1 LTLASTPQILID
13 DCTRLGKGGAAMRPR
28 WPTYWFLASIVTAT
42 LVPPIRAQDLPPR
55 PAVEFVNGVNW
66 QAPFRGVDVAP
77 LQATQPR
84 LMRGYAARIQATDPG
99 IAFLATPD
107 NGDRPGETDGLRTT
121 SFLKQ
126 FDCQLAINA
135 GSFAPVHSEEGLPED
150 IHGLQI
156 SRGQT
161 VSSPDPPYPALLIT
175 RDKRLSIEAPPF
187 HTEGVENAVPGFQI
201 VLRQGEVLKTDDKL
215 HPRTGAGISA
225 DGKQLYFL
233 VIDGRQPDYSLGA
246 STAEVGQW
254 LQALGAADGINLDGG
269 GTTTM
274 VLRGENGEPQ
284 ILNRP
289 IHAGIP
295 GRERVAASHLGVK
308 AQRLPQ

>member
-1 LTLASTPQILID
+1 
-13 DCTRLGKGGAAMRPR
+13 MRPR
-28 WPTYWFLASIVTAT
+28 WHSNGFLVLLTAATSVAS
-42 LVPPIRAQDLPPR
+42 LPAQDASPR
-55 PAVEFVNGVNW
+55 PAVEFLHGVSW
-66 QAPFRGVDVAP
+66 QARFRGIDVAP
-77 LQATQPR
+77 LQAARPR
-84 LMRGYAARIQATDPG
+84 LMRGYAARIRTAEPG
-99 IAFLATPD
+99 IEFLATPG

-135 GSFAPVHSEEGLPED
+135 GSFAPVCSEEGLPED

-156 SRGQT
+156 SRGQV
-161 VSSPDPPYPALLIT
+161 VSSPEPAYPALLIT
-175 RDKRLSIEAPPF
+175 RAKRLSIEAPPF
-187 HTEGVENAVPGFQI
+187 HLEDVENAVPGFQI
-201 VLRQGEVLKTDDKL
+201 VLRRGEVLKTDDKL

-225 DGKQLYFL
+225 DGQQLYFL

-254 LQALGAADGINLDGG
+254 LQALGAVDGINLDGG

-274 VLRGENGEPQ
+274 VVRGADGVPQ

-308 AQRLPQ
+308 AQGLAH